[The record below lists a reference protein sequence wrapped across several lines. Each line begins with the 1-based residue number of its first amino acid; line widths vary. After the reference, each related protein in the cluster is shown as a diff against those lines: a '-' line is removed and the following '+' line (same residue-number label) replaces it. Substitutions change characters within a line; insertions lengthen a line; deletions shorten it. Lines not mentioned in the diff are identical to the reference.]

1 MYLKLYYRFQ
11 KNKVILSLA
20 LLNSLRLLKN
30 RRKKC
35 KTIYIFFLYLKIKKK
50 KNIYI
55 YIFQFFAPKF
65 GAFSNKGA
73 RGVSLGRP
81 CF

>member
-35 KTIYIFFLYLKIKKK
+35 KTIYIFLYLKILKKK
-50 KNIYI
+50 YI